1 MNNVS
6 LPIYFSS
13 NLRVLRL
20 SEGLSQTELAERL
33 MINRNKLASYE
44 SRNIEPKLSVL
55 IRFSRYF
62 EILIEDLLKQAITTE
77 NITSFK
83 RKFKKNHSFI
93 YTNDSNRSFPI
104 NADFIVGHYKLRKR
118 FNKLILDNRLRSG
131 NHIALLALKSMEIT
145 LKRNDEIINHNI

>member
-1 MNNVS
+1 MDNVS

-20 SEGLSQTELAERL
+20 REGLSQTELAERL

-55 IRFSRYF
+55 IRVSRYF
-62 EILIEDLLKQAITTE
+62 EILIEDLLKQAITPE
-77 NITSFK
+77 NITSLN
-83 RKFKKNHSFI
+83 RKFKKNHNFI
-93 YTNDSNRSFPI
+93 NTNDSNRSFPI

-118 FNKLILDNRLRSG
+118 LNKLILDNRLRSG

-145 LKRNDEIINHNI
+145 LKRNDEIINQNI